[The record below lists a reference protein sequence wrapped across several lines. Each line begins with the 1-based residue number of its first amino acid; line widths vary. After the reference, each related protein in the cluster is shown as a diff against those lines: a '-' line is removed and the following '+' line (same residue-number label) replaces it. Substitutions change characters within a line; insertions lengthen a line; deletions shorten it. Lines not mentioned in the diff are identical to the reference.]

1 MNESE
6 YSTMTKDEMQRLVD
20 EEIASGKSY
29 EEALKKL
36 ARIIGTFKTIGQPFA
51 LDTIFYLAFA
61 AMFRLSHIAV

>member
-36 ARIIGTFKTIGQPFA
+36 ARIIGIRPSEESLSMRKGAALSAPF
-51 LDTIFYLAFA
+51 LFV
-61 AMFRLSHIAV
+61 SQ

>member
-1 MNESE
+1 MSEGE

-36 ARIIGTFKTIGQPFA
+36 ARIIGIRPSEKA
-51 LDTIFYLAFA
+51 
-61 AMFRLSHIAV
+61 